1 MDIYYFYDS
10 YGNLSAIRYIDGTVD
25 NLYYV
30 VCNSRGDVEA
40 FYNGLGTVKSR
51 YIYDSWGN
59 VIKVVNANG
68 VEITNQNDV
77 AFINPIRYRGYYY
90 DSETGLYYLKSCYY
104 DPQVGRFIN
113 ADGYASTGQGVI
125 GNNMFAYCGNNPVNF
140 EDPNGEFFDRL
151 WDNFVKKLNKAKSV
165 FAVAGGITQLD
176 SPVPGPADL
185 AGAAVAGIAAACCL
199 GSAAWETITSPA
211 PSVSIP
217 KVETKEKDITLNP
230 LPESTVIYRYGGTN
244 PGNLTSKEKDLKDGR
259 GLSFSTTPAPGCS
272 MTTISAINSTGV
284 VYAVKDGATHVSVY
298 PIGDTMEDWV
308 YTGSG
313 SIWTAAVKFVVVK
326 WDGGK

>member
-125 GNNMFAYCGNNPVNF
+125 GNNMFAYCGNNPIMNSDPSGCGWIGNF
-140 EDPNGEFFDRL
+140 IKR
-151 WDNFVKKLNKAKSV
+151 VKKFIKYAEDHYEPYKSADEAARAFSEEVYSSSLYIRHEYGTEIYSRTVSGVTTYNYNPPHAREPHSVDVNSSSPEGTTIVASAHIHPNSNTFSDQDKSV
-165 FAVAGGITQLD
+165 AMY
-176 SPVPGPADL
+176 
-185 AGAAVAGIAAACCL
+185 
-199 GSAAWETITSPA
+199 
-211 PSVSIP
+211 
-217 KVETKEKDITLNP
+217 LN
-230 LPESTVIYRYGGTN
+230 
-244 PGNLTSKEKDLKDGR
+244 
-259 GLSFSTTPAPGCS
+259 
-272 MTTISAINSTGV
+272 INSYV
-284 VYAVKDGATHVSVY
+284 VGPNLQLQKYDPS
-298 PIGDTMEDWV
+298 
-308 YTGSG
+308 
-313 SIWTAAVKFVVVK
+313 
-326 WDGGK
+326 